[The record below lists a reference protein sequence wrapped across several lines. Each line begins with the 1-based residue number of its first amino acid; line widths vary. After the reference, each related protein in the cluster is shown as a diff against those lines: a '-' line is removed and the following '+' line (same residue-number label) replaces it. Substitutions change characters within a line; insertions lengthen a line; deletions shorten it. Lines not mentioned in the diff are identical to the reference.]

1 MSVDVWNALWAG
13 AVGAGVMLVMMY
25 ASRLL
30 GLVRADF
37 PRYQGCIIT
46 RQEKGAGTLLAGLAF
61 HLVMGA
67 VLATG
72 YAVIFSLLGR
82 DEWWVGMGIAF
93 VHWLAAGSA
102 LPAMDGMNPC
112 VRAGHIQPFGA
123 FGRNYGGMMIIG
135 FLMGHLVY
143 GALVGLLYDAS

>member
-1 MSVDVWNALWAG
+1 MNIDLWNAFWAG

-25 ASRLL
+25 ASRIA

-46 RQEKGAGTLLAGLAF
+46 RREEGSQTLLAGLIF
-61 HLVMGA
+61 HLAMGA
-67 VLATG
+67 MLAIG

-82 DEWWVGMGIAF
+82 NGWFVGMAIAF
-93 VHWLAAGSA
+93 VHWLAAGSS
-102 LPAMDGMNPC
+102 LPLMDGMNPC
-112 VRAGHIQPFGA
+112 VRDGHIRPFGV
-123 FGRNYGGMMIIG
+123 FGRNYGGMMIFG

-143 GALVGLLYDAS
+143 GALVGLLYDVS